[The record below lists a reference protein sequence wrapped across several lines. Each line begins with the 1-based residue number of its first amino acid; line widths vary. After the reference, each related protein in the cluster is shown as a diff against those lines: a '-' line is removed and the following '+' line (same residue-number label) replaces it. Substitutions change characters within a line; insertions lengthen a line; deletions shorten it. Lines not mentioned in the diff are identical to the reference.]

1 MFLAI
6 DARIWSGG
14 VAALLGESRESLRE
28 PLARLC
34 TGEMIAR
41 RKDASFPGEDEF
53 VFRHALVREAAYA
66 MVPDADQRVGH
77 RLAGTWLEQMGAVDP
92 AILALHFE
100 RGDELAQASRFH
112 CLAAE
117 KALAGNDF
125 AGAIKQAERC
135 IDCGAR
141 DEERGAAA
149 LIRAEAHRWRGEL
162 ASATA
167 AAAEAAEHLPRG
179 GSAWFHAV
187 REAIAANGRR
197 GSFDLVSVWA
207 AEAIACEAAPEA
219 QGPRVACLVPAAVH
233 FTYAGHPDEATA
245 LVAEIDRIVAVAGEL
260 DPTVTARIDQLRAV
274 HADRDGDLERAL
286 AHHEAS
292 LASFERLGDVRNAC
306 LTLSNLGF
314 MRAALGS
321 LPEAEEAL
329 LRAGAGAERMG
340 LTTVAALALHNLGGV
355 RGALGRLDEARADE
369 ERAVL
374 AFRLG
379 GDPRLE
385 GASRVY
391 LARILLA
398 GGDAVG
404 AEVEARTV
412 AESAASP
419 APLRAGAL
427 AAMAE
432 AIRAQGRAGEA
443 LIAATEAAAL
453 LASVKSLE
461 DFEALVGIAHAQ
473 SLEAC
478 GEHEAARGAVSEAW
492 SRLSAR
498 AARLTGP
505 TRARFLGAVPDN
517 ARCWELAR
525 RWGVAGAELE

>member
-6 DARIWSGG
+6 DARIWGGG
-14 VAALLGESRESLRE
+14 VAALLGEPREALRE
-28 PLARLC
+28 PLDRLC
-34 TGEMIAR
+34 AGEMIAR
-41 RKDASFPGEDEF
+41 RKDASFPGEDEY

-66 MVPDADQRVGH
+66 MVPDADRRVGH
-77 RLAGTWLEQMGAVDP
+77 RLAGAWLEHMGAVDP

-100 RGDELAQASRFH
+100 RGEELAQASKFH
-112 CLAAE
+112 CRAAE

-125 AGAIKQAERC
+125 AGAVAHAERS

-141 DEERGAAA
+141 DEERGTAS

-162 ASATA
+162 ASAA
-167 AAAEAAEHLPRG
+167 GAAAEAAEHLPRG

-207 AEAIACEAAPEA
+207 AEALATEAAPETA
-219 QGPRVACLVPAAVH
+219 GPRIACLVPAAVH

-245 LVAEIDRIVAVAGEL
+245 LVAEIDRLVAAAGEL
-260 DPTVTARIDQLRAV
+260 DPTVTARIHQLRAV
-274 HADRDGDLERAL
+274 HADQDGDLEAAL

-292 LASFERLGDVRNAC
+292 LASFERFGDLRNAC

-314 MRAALGS
+314 VRAGLGS

-355 RGALGRLDEARADE
+355 RASLGRLDEARADE
-369 ERAVL
+369 ERAVA
-374 AFRLG
+374 AFRAG

-398 GGDAVG
+398 AGDAAG
-404 AEVEARTV
+404 AETEARRV
-412 AESAASP
+412 AESPASP

-427 AAMAE
+427 AALAE
-432 AIRAQGRAGEA
+432 ATRAQGRAGEA
-443 LIAATEAAAL
+443 LVSAREAVEL
-453 LASVKSLE
+453 LASIKSLE
-461 DFEALVGIAHAQ
+461 DFEVLIGLAHAEA
-473 SLEAC
+473 LDAC
-478 GEHEAARGAVSEAW
+478 GEPEAARVAVGEAW

-498 AARLTGP
+498 AARLVGP
-505 TRARFLGAVPDN
+505 TRARFLAAVPDN
-517 ARCWELAR
+517 ARCRELAR
-525 RWGVAGAELE
+525 RWGVAGVE